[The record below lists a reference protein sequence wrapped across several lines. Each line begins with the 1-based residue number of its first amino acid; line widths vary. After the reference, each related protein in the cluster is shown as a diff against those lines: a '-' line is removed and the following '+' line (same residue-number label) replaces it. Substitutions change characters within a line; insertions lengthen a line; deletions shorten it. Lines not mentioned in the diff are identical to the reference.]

1 MNCLGQSGRTDRD
14 EFLVAYLDH
23 QVWCGMAENSPK
35 YQVLSKA
42 LDKVVSIERIIL
54 PYSTVHIQE
63 LAEIGKLSGL
73 SRTERLKKAIPK
85 LEFIKKVSKSVI
97 LETNEDYSKFALKT
111 RDPVEAFETFTEVEL
126 GAATTKNFTDF
137 IPKTLVHDIQKHFN
151 VGAERL
157 NNMTEEDAVIKI
169 NFGFKAFAE
178 KCQSDKEFHR
188 AFVDEAKK
196 HSAELVL
203 KAHSQSTLAL
213 DQARQ
218 IALLGLKEGN
228 LTEAENESVQKVL
241 STMELQRVQ
250 LDDQLLSQI
259 QAAQDAC
266 EKSYSAETLT
276 YTFEMLLDQVTQF
289 EQGQSL
295 RRSLNKTLLLNFFG
309 YKAKLSNR
317 RSDFYDALH
326 REYAKVCNCFVTDD
340 SRLQE
345 KLGGLNK
352 LIEGTKCQILSP
364 EDFERAI
371 EHIVGDAEGG
381 V

>member
-1 MNCLGQSGRTDRD
+1 MNYLGQFGRTDRD
-14 EFLVAYLDH
+14 EFLIAYLDH

-35 YQVLSKA
+35 YYALSKA
-42 LDKVVSIERIIL
+42 LEKVVSVERIIL

-63 LAEIGKLSGL
+63 LAEIGKLSDL
-73 SRTERLKKAIPK
+73 PRTERLKKAIPK
-85 LEFIKKVSKSVI
+85 LELIKKVSKSVI

-111 RDPVEAFETFTEVEL
+111 RDPVEAFETYIEVEL
-126 GAATTKNFTDF
+126 SAAATNSFTDF
-137 IPKTLVHDIQKHFN
+137 IPKTLVQEIQKHFN
-151 VGAERL
+151 VSAEKL

-169 NFGFKAFAE
+169 NFGFKAFIE
-178 KCQSDKEFHR
+178 KCQRDKEFHR
-188 AFVDEAKK
+188 AFVDVAKK
-196 HSAELVL
+196 QSAELIL
-203 KAHSQSTLAL
+203 KGHSLSTLAL

-228 LTEAENESVQKVL
+228 FSEAEKESVEKVL
-241 STMELQRVQ
+241 STMELQKVQ
-250 LDDQLLSQI
+250 LDEQLLNQI

-266 EKSYSAETLT
+266 EKSYSAEILT
-276 YTFEMLLDQVTQF
+276 YTFEMLLDQLTQF
-289 EQGQSL
+289 EQGKSL
-295 RRSLNKTLLLNFFG
+295 RRSFNKTLLLNFFG
-309 YKAKLSNR
+309 YKAKLNNR

-371 EHIVGDAEGG
+371 KHLVGDAEGG